1 MIENNGNTDLATR
14 LLASE
19 NITVVRV
26 RSKTAWF
33 DVKARVLNL
42 PNWTN
47 MSPLMEELL
56 RAHEVGHA
64 LETPETY
71 GEVVSEDL
79 SLKSYI
85 NIVEDARIE
94 KLMKRKF
101 PGLRKVFFNGY
112 KEFAEKDIFKLKDKV
127 VSSLLLIDRINIHF
141 KLGFSFGVEFTN
153 DEMELVHRVESVETF
168 DEVIQ
173 LSKDIYEFS
182 KRSIRVPI
190 VSDEENDPLILPIHG
205 GKAGAGGED
214 DDQDDYYDDASEDED
229 DDATLEGESSDG
241 SSVGKDLSLPETE
254 EDAAEE
260 VDPEELESVTD
271 EALTEALE
279 DMADVTVEHRYFDLN
294 AEFIYD
300 PIIPYKQVLEDTN
313 ECDIERNRNSFDS
326 FMQESNRVV
335 SYLVKEFEM
344 RKAADQYQRS
354 HVSKSGSLNVNK
366 LHAYKLT
373 ENLFK
378 TITVVPNGK
387 NHGMVFL
394 LDWSGSMDK
403 VILPT
408 IKQVI
413 NLAMFCRRINI
424 PFEVFAFTD
433 GYYNNYQE
441 RSSKKEK
448 FNLWREDKNLNKKQE
463 VYAGHMFNL
472 LQLFSS
478 KMSSNEFNTMARRF
492 TQRLPRTCIKYKL
505 NGTPLNE
512 ALLYMKKYLPEFK
525 HKNLIEKLSLL
536 VLSDG
541 GGSVL
546 TSVGMNNYLYEQ
558 GKTVK
563 INSFMR
569 DGDSVYPFTAESY
582 SHQKVLLT
590 SIRESGVSVI
600 GFYITSSK
608 MSDLKTAL
616 KNHYGYL
623 RNDSQRVDELR
634 AQIKANGYG
643 SFKDTG
649 HTDLFLIIDKSTEVV
664 DDGIAVDGDMSANA
678 ISKKFGKM
686 LNSKKNS
693 RVFLDKFIDYI
704 A

>member
-64 LETPETY
+64 LETPESY

-153 DEMELVHRVESVETF
+153 DEMELVNRVESVETF
-168 DEVIQ
+168 DDVIQ
-173 LSKDIYEFS
+173 LSKDIYDFS
-182 KRSIRVPI
+182 KRSIRLPV
-190 VSDEENDPLILPIHG
+190 VSDEENAPLMLPIQG
-205 GKAGAGGED
+205 DKAGVSGGD
-214 DDQDDYYDDASEDED
+214 DDQDDYDDEPEFD
-229 DDATLEGESSDG
+229 DDTIIEGESSDG
-241 SSVGKDLSLPETE
+241 SSVGKDLSLTEDE

-271 EALTEALE
+271 EALTDALE
-279 DMADVTVEHRYFDLN
+279 EMADVTVEHQYFDLKTD
-294 AEFIYD
+294 FIYD
-300 PIIPYKQVLEDTN
+300 PIVPYKQVLEDTK
-313 ECDIERNRNSFDS
+313 ECNIESRRKAFDT

-394 LDWSGSMDK
+394 LDWSGSMEN

-433 GYYNNYQE
+433 GYYSNYQE
-441 RSSKKEK
+441 LSVTRDK
-448 FNLWREDKNLNKKQE
+448 FNLWREDKNLNKTKE
-463 VYAGHMFNL
+463 IYAGQMFNL

-492 TQRLPRTCIKYKL
+492 TQRLPRTCNKYKL

-525 HKNLIEKLSLL
+525 HKNLIEKMSLL

-541 GGSVL
+541 GGSSL
-546 TSVGMNNYLYEQ
+546 TSIGMKNYLYEQ

-563 INSFMR
+563 IKNFMR
-569 DGDSVYPFTAESY
+569 DGDTVYPFTSESY
-582 SHQKVLLT
+582 TNQKALLT
-590 SIRESGVSVI
+590 SIKASGVSVI
-600 GFYITSSK
+600 GFYITRNK
-608 MSDLKTAL
+608 IADLKTAL

-623 RNDSQRVDELR
+623 RNDNQRVEELR

-649 HTDLFLIIDKSTEVV
+649 HTELFLIIDKSTEVV
-664 DDGIAVDGDMSANA
+664 DEEIAVDGDMSANA